1 MRSHP
6 DVRTISPSPRYR
18 DLASSAP
25 PPAGPPISGRT
36 CKRPRIA
43 YLEACTH
50 RRRKEDKATLM
61 DKLPGQ
67 PSTQV
72 DGCPGSLSTRR
83 EWRDLRSLRE
93 KGAELHTR
101 TGAKAVICAI
111 RHAEKIAPRTFP
123 QLTGFSA
130 DGPTAPDCTIRN
142 FYEGDCAIRLVPAG
156 QHAAQ
161 AVRGAGRCTGLSSVR
176 PRRRTGLVKD
186 TVGHRWTNSPGNR
199 PHKWTVARGVCP
211 PVARGA
217 CHAG

>member
-111 RHAEKIAPRTFP
+111 R
-123 QLTGFSA
+123 
-130 DGPTAPDCTIRN
+130 
-142 FYEGDCAIRLVPAG
+142 LVPAG